1 MSPAEPAGPGDGA
14 RHGRPSGPERRPAT
28 SFLVAR
34 PGHPTRMAALLRPP
48 LRSMPVSTLLRRSR
62 VGLHVALLAVAA
74 ALGSRPAA
82 APLQGPSR
90 PDHVLWRNARGQTT
104 TIVGTVTECSLTQVV
119 VDTARSERKL
129 DAGDVE
135 RVVYGDVPPTYA
147 EGQTYLDRRDWPN
160 AAAKFSL
167 AATDGAARPVVRAAA
182 RLAAARAWLSSG
194 ASDPA
199 AFASAR
205 SECEKFLSEN
215 PQNRD
220 VPRVR
225 LLLGRAQRLAGDA
238 SAAADTLGQL
248 FAEAGAGTKG
258 YPPSITFQAGL
269 DAAEAHLAAG
279 ATDRARALFAD
290 LDGKINGAL
299 ANLSEGDPQRA
310 VLADLQ
316 ADARLGEGFWLLA
329 SGSVSQAKTFFQ
341 GQLNGT
347 DVSAA
352 RRFGAQLGLA
362 EALLAEG
369 DARGASLAFAEVSAI
384 DYTDRDRVARALVGL
399 VRCARKL
406 GGPQDLK
413 DAERWL
419 ATVKEQYGD
428 TPAVLEAQSLD
439 KNP

>member
-1 MSPAEPAGPGDGA
+1 MSPVEAALAGHA
-14 RHGRPSGPERRPAT
+14 RRPDRRA
-28 SFLVAR
+28 SLFLVAR

-48 LRSMPVSTLLRRSR
+48 LRSMPVSNLFRRSR
-62 VGLHVALLAVAA
+62 IGPWTAALAAAVALGTGPA
-74 ALGSRPAA
+74 ALA
-82 APLQGPSR
+82 APQGSAQ

-104 TIVGTVTECSLTQVV
+104 TVVGTVTECTLTQVV

-129 DAGDVE
+129 DSADVE

-147 EGQTYLDRRDWPN
+147 EGQAYLDRRDWPN

-167 AATDGAARPVVRAAA
+167 AATDSAARPVVRAAA

-194 ASDPA
+194 ATDPA
-199 AFASAR
+199 AFGNAR
-205 SECEKFLSEN
+205 GECEKFLSEN

-238 SAAADTLGQL
+238 SAAADTLSKL
-248 FAEAGAGTKG
+248 YAEAGAGTEG

-269 DAAEAHLAAG
+269 DAADAHLAAG
-279 ATDRARALFAD
+279 ATDRARELFLD

-299 ANLSEGDPQRA
+299 ASLPENDPQRA
-310 VLADLQ
+310 LLANLQ
-316 ADARLGEGFWLLA
+316 AEARLGEGFCLLA

-341 GQLNGT
+341 GQLNGP

-362 EALLAEG
+362 ESQLAEG
-369 DARGASLAFAEVSAI
+369 DARGASLAFAQVSAI

-419 ATVKEQYGD
+419 ALVKEQYGD